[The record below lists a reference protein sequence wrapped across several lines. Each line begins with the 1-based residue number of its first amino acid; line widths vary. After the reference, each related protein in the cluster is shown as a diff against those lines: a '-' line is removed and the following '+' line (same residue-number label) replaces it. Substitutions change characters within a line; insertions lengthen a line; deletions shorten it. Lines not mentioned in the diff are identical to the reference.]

1 MLEQFQNLKIYSH
14 QQELREAIE
23 NHSSILIKSSPGSGK
38 TTFIPCLVQ
47 EVTQEKI
54 LVLEPRRLAAKLASN
69 WIERKLVQKPAR
81 FVGYQFRDEN
91 KTNENTQIQFV
102 TEGTFLKIV
111 LNNPT
116 LEGISA
122 VILDEFHERNWQTDI
137 GISILQSLQKKR
149 PELKIII
156 MSATINETSLQRF
169 FNAQIKVLNYELP
182 PYPLKMIYASSDLL
196 KKSLPLQILESVKK
210 SSGDTLIF
218 LPGLKEI
225 FQTRELLEENHIQP
239 YILHSSVKK
248 EEQELIFQKIESR
261 KIILAT
267 NIAESSLTI
276 DGIQTVIDS
285 GLMRENQY
293 SPWSGISELITKK
306 CSQFSSIQ
314 RAGRANRTHEGT
326 CIRLFSIDDFK
337 ERKVENTAE
346 IHNVDLA
353 EIILFKQAL
362 PYSFNMFESPQ
373 VQKWETSLKLLQK
386 IGALDENGKITT
398 IGHFII
404 HSPLPPRYARVF
416 YESLKTKNVL
426 LVSDVIE
433 NLVELLNEGSRR
445 ETLILKLKREQ
456 QIQDTEVTFAQTMV
470 ECFLQ
475 GFFDHL
481 ARYREEQNDFVT
493 ASGVILKQSKNI
505 ENEFYHHPWWLILNV
520 DPSGKYITKM
530 IPVEKEMIL
539 KNLHNKIQVKEE
551 FQGKNLFRKH
561 YLESLLIQ
569 EEKLITKESQKNS
582 KHQFLKHEFERFKQS
597 QEYQRILFFSQK
609 LFKKDLS
616 DFPWEILE
624 EELLEYPENQI
635 WDQIVLELK
644 LHIDPHY
651 QFPIDDYCP
660 KEYILHDRKK
670 VVIHYEEN
678 KKPWIESF
686 IQDFYGKKNAPS
698 IFKGEISLT
707 LSLLGPHKRS
717 LQLTSD
723 FINFFSKTYFEI
735 VGELRREYPKH
746 YWPDKPFEAKPIL
759 FKKLVT

>member
-14 QQELREAIE
+14 HQELKEAIE
-23 NHSSILIKSSPGSGK
+23 NYSSILIKSSPGSGK

-47 EVTQEKI
+47 EVTQGKI

-69 WIERKLVQKPAR
+69 WIEKKLEQKPSR

-91 KTNENTQIQFV
+91 KTNENTKIHFV

-137 GISILQSLQKKR
+137 GISVLHSLQKR
-149 PELKIII
+149 VPELKLII
-156 MSATINETSLQRF
+156 MSATINEMPLQRF
-169 FNAQIKVLNYELP
+169 FNSQIKILNYELP
-182 PYPLKMIYASSDLL
+182 PYPLKTIYASSELL
-196 KKSLPLQILESVKK
+196 KKTLPSQILQSVMN

-225 FQTRELLEENHIQP
+225 YQVRDLLEENHIHP
-239 YILHSSVKK
+239 FILHSSVKK
-248 EEQELIFQKIESR
+248 EDQELIFEKIESR

-306 CSQFSSIQ
+306 CSQFSCVQ
-314 RAGRANRTHEGT
+314 RAGRANRTQEGT
-326 CIRLFSIDDFK
+326 CMRLFSVDDFK
-337 ERKVENTAE
+337 QRKVENTAE

-362 PYSFNMFESPQ
+362 PYSFEMFESPQ
-373 VQKWETSLKLLQK
+373 EQKWETSLKLLKK
-386 IGALDENGKITT
+386 IGALDENAKITP

-416 YESLKTKNVL
+416 YESLQTKNPSL
-426 LVSDVIE
+426 ITEVIE
-433 NLVELLNEGSRR
+433 KIVELLNEGSRR
-445 ETLILKLKREQ
+445 ENLIQKLKREQ
-456 QIQDTEVTFAQTMV
+456 QNKETESTVAQTMV

-481 ARYREEQNDFVT
+481 ARYRREQDDFVT
-493 ASGVILKQSKNI
+493 ATGAILKLSKAI
-505 ENEFYHHPWWLILNV
+505 EDEFYHHPWWLILNV
-520 DPSGKYITKM
+520 DPSGKYITKL

-539 KNLHNKIQVKEE
+539 KNLQNKIQVKEE
-551 FQGKNLFRKH
+551 YQGKSLSRQY
-561 YLESLLIQ
+561 YLDSLLIQ
-569 EEKLITKESQKNS
+569 EEKLITKESQKHS
-582 KHQFLKHEFERFKQS
+582 KHQSLKEELMRFRQS
-597 QEYQRILFFSQK
+597 QEYQRILFFSHK
-609 LFKKDLS
+609 LLKKDLS

-624 EELLEYPENQI
+624 EELLDYPENQI

-644 LHIDPHY
+644 LHIDPQY
-651 QFPIDDYCP
+651 QFSIDDYCP

-670 VVIHYEEN
+670 VLIHYEEN
-678 KKPWIESF
+678 KNPWIESF
-686 IQDFYGKKNAPS
+686 IQDFYGRKNAPS
-698 IFKGEISLT
+698 IFKGEIPLT
-707 LSLLGPHKRS
+707 LSFLGPHKRS

-723 FINFFSKTYFEI
+723 FFNFFTKTYFEI

-746 YWPDKPFEAKPIL
+746 YWPDKPLDAKPIL